1 MSEYQ
6 YYEFQAVDRPLTERQ
21 MDELR
26 RYSSRAQITSRS
38 FINVYNYGDFGGSP
52 DKLVEKY
59 FDAFLYLANWGTR
72 WLILRV
78 SKKLLDRKT
87 AAAYATGDC
96 LSFRHKGKYVI
107 LSFRSEAEAE
117 YDEEDGEG
125 SLVELLPI
133 RAALMRGDHRA
144 LYLGWLLAV
153 QEEEVVDDALEPTV
167 PPGLGELDAPLARLA
182 DFLRLDTDLIA
193 AAAEESAASRSV
205 SLSKRHIGDWISR
218 LPGEARDKLL
228 AKLIFDADPHLI
240 VELQQQALDA
250 SCGAAAKSP
259 APPRTAADLLERARV
274 LGEARIEK
282 ESAERARD
290 KAKKARAAARRRKK
304 YLESL
309 TGTENSLWRKVRQL
323 IDTRQAKPYDQAV
336 SFLRDLRDL
345 AQMRDDASAFTVRMA
360 ALHAKHARKSALVRR
375 FRQAKLID

>member
-1 MSEYQ
+1 
-6 YYEFQAVDRPLTERQ
+6 
-21 MDELR
+21 
-26 RYSSRAQITSRS
+26 
-38 FINVYNYGDFGGSP
+38 
-52 DKLVEKY
+52 
-59 FDAFLYLANWGTR
+59 
-72 WLILRV
+72 
-78 SKKLLDRKT
+78 
-87 AAAYATGDC
+87 
-96 LSFRHKGKYVI
+96 
-107 LSFRSEAEAE
+107 
-117 YDEEDGEG
+117 
-125 SLVELLPI
+125 
-133 RAALMRGDHRA
+133 MRGDHRA